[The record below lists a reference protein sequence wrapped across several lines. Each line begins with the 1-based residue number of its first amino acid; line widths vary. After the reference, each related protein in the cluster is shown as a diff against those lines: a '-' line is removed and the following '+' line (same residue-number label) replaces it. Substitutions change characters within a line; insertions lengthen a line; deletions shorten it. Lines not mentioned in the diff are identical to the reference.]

1 MLLLFTTLKRK
12 AGRQMQFLVWTC
24 NKTEN
29 TLIHLGHHSS
39 DNHGSCT
46 NAWKKYRQVKSRI
59 SLWFRSLFCAFH
71 CFLWSHMEGTKRTWK
86 TEIFLWEIFM
96 YSTLWIEF
104 SVFFIRESAI
114 AFAVSLEKVDFISK
128 YAGAMHQIRN
138 YFTHKN
144 PANWRLFSLKN
155 YIDS

>member
-1 MLLLFTTLKRK
+1 MLLLFTTLKRW

-46 NAWKKYRQVKSRI
+46 NAWKKNRQVKSRL
-59 SLWFRSLFCAFH
+59 SLWFLSLFCAFH

-86 TEIFLWEIFM
+86 RRFFYEKFYVSYALNWVQCFLHSRVCNCICG
-96 YSTLWIEF
+96 
-104 SVFFIRESAI
+104 FFGKSRFYFKIRWCDAPNQ
-114 AFAVSLEKVDFISK
+114 K
-128 YAGAMHQIRN
+128 
-138 YFTHKN
+138 
-144 PANWRLFSLKN
+144 LFCS
-155 YIDS
+155 